1 MEKVVIPF
9 RMVKDGDED
18 SVNDA
23 DDHDV
28 NVTMTTRCMD
38 INIMA
43 AMEAAELVLDR
54 MSLANGGK
62 GGLLVNTASLA
73 GFFHCWS
80 TFANSSSY
88 KGIVPGWVQNLHSY
102 FASKHAVVSMTRT
115 LGSANVF
122 KETGVKVPPVFS
134 LQFFSNFNF
143 ISRSSASAPRLRTL
157 PSWEAQST
165 GTCWRRTTASSR
177 WKRSLRASCSWSRTV
192 AMVPL

>member
-1 MEKVVIPF
+1 MIPF

-73 GFFHCWS
+73 GFSILGQLLPILLLIKESYLGGFKTCTATLRPS
-80 TFANSSSY
+80 T
-88 KGIVPGWVQNLHSY
+88 
-102 FASKHAVVSMTRT
+102 
-115 LGSANVF
+115 
-122 KETGVKVPPVFS
+122 
-134 LQFFSNFNF
+134 
-143 ISRSSASAPRLRTL
+143 
-157 PSWEAQST
+157 
-165 GTCWRRTTASSR
+165 R
-177 WKRSLRASCSWSRTV
+177 W
-192 AMVPL
+192 